1 MERRHFM
8 RMCGMAAAGAALA
21 GGGAALAQDR
31 TRDRL
36 RDPTQDQLRDPI
48 RDRDRTRLRDPIRDE
63 DIYGTQ
69 FMTQQER
76 ERYREQRRA
85 ARDDDERQRLELY
98 HRNRMNMRA
107 RNKGVTLPDDPRG
120 MRGGNGAGGGMGG
133 GGMGGGA
140 GRQGG

>member
-1 MERRHFM
+1 MIMERRHFV
-8 RMCGMAAAGAALA
+8 RMCGMAAAGAALV
-21 GGGAALAQDR
+21 GGAALAQDR

-48 RDRDRTRLRDPIRDE
+48 RDRTRLRDPIRDE
-63 DIYGTQ
+63 DIYGKQ

-98 HRNRMNMRA
+98 HRNRMNIRA
-107 RNKGVTLPDDPRG
+107 RDKGVTLPGDPRG
-120 MRGGNGAGGGMGG
+120 MDQGGGAGGGAGG
-133 GGMGGGA
+133 GR